1 MSTKDSADE
10 NLLAKAIDTS
20 SLVEYQDGSVISRT
34 IVKKDVGTVT
44 VFAFDEDEG
53 LSEHTAPFDAL
64 VQIIDGEAEITI
76 EGKPLR
82 ATEGQLV
89 IMPANKPHSLKAI
102 KRFKMVLVMIRS

>member
-1 MSTKDSADE
+1 MVSKDWVDK
-10 NLLAKAIDTS
+10 NLLAKAIDIAA
-20 SLVEYQDGSVISRT
+20 LVEYQDGSVISRT

-44 VFAFDEDEG
+44 IFAFDEGEG
-53 LSEHTAPFDAL
+53 LSEHTAPYDAI
-64 VQIIDGEAEITI
+64 VQIIDGEVEIMI
-76 EGKPLR
+76 KGKPLR